1 MQTSQIRPRGRF
13 ITVEGGEGV
22 GKSTNIAALVA
33 SIEAAGISVLQTRE
47 PGGTDL
53 AEAIR
58 DLLLAPREE
67 AVDARCELLLMFA
80 ARAQHLSQ
88 RIVPALEQ
96 GHWVVCDRFTDAT
109 RAYQGGGR
117 GMSLNDIN
125 YLADW
130 VHGECHP
137 DATVLLDVD
146 PEIGMA
152 RALARSEADRFEQE
166 QMAFFERVRATYMNL
181 AQREPERFH
190 VIDAAQPL
198 EQVRGAVEALG
209 KELVERWHV

>member
-1 MQTSQIRPRGRF
+1 MPVSQTRPRGRF

-22 GKSTNIAALVA
+22 GKSTNIEALVSA
-33 SIEAAGISVLQTRE
+33 IEATGITVVQTRE
-47 PGGTDL
+47 PGGTEL

-58 DLLLAPREE
+58 ELLLAPREE
-67 AVDARCELLLMFA
+67 AVDPRCELLMMFA

-88 RIVPALEQ
+88 LIVPALER

-117 GMSLNDIN
+117 GMPMDAIND
-125 YLADW
+125 LARW
-130 VHGECHP
+130 VHGDLDP

-146 PEIGMA
+146 VETGMA

-166 QMAFFERVRATYMNL
+166 KMTFFEQVRRSYL
-181 AQREPERFH
+181 ALAEAEPERFH
-190 VIDAAQPL
+190 LIDAGQAL
-198 EQVRGAVEALG
+198 ESVRADVERLG
-209 KELVERWHV
+209 RQLVERWHD

>member
-1 MQTSQIRPRGRF
+1 MPESQTQARGRF

-22 GKSTNIAALVA
+22 GKSTNIEALVA
-33 SIEAAGISVLQTRE
+33 AIEAAGITVVQTRE
-47 PGGTDL
+47 PGGTEL
-53 AEAIR
+53 AELIR

-67 AVDARCELLLMFA
+67 AVDPRCELLMMFA

-88 RIVPALEQ
+88 LIEPALER

-117 GMSLNDIN
+117 GMSMDAIDD
-125 YLADW
+125 LARW
-130 VHGECHP
+130 VHGDIEP

-146 PEIGMA
+146 VETGMA

-166 QMAFFERVRATYMNL
+166 KMTFFEQVRRCYL
-181 AQREPERFH
+181 ALAEAAPQRFH
-190 VIDAAQPL
+190 LIDAGQPL
-198 EQVRGAVEALG
+198 ESVRADVEQLG
-209 KELVERWHV
+209 SELVERWHV

>member
-1 MQTSQIRPRGRF
+1 MQTSQSRPRGRF

-22 GKSTNIAALVA
+22 GKSSNIAALVA
-33 SIEAAGISVLQTRE
+33 AIEAAGITVLQTRE

-58 DLLLAPREE
+58 DLLLAPRAE

-88 RIVPALEQ
+88 RIIPALEQ
-96 GHWVVCDRFTDAT
+96 GSWVVCDRFTDAT

-117 GMSLNDIN
+117 GMPLKEIND
-125 YLADW
+125 LADW

-137 DATVLLDVD
+137 DATILLDVD

-166 QMAFFERVRATYMNL
+166 QMTFFERVRASYLDL
-181 AQREPERFH
+181 AQQEPERFH

-209 KELVERWHV
+209 TELVERWHG

>member
-1 MQTSQIRPRGRF
+1 MLESNTRNRGRF

-33 SIEAAGISVLQTRE
+33 AFEKAGIPVLQTRE
-47 PGGTDL
+47 PGGTEL

-58 DLLLAPREE
+58 ELLLTPRDE

-88 RIVPALEQ
+88 KIIPALQQ
-96 GHWVVCDRFTDAT
+96 GQWVVCDRFTDAT

-117 GMSLNDIN
+117 GMPMADIDH
-125 YLADW
+125 LAHW
-130 VHGECHP
+130 VHDECNP
-137 DATVLLDVD
+137 DATILLDVD

-166 QMAFFERVRATYMNL
+166 QMTFFKAVRTSYLQL
-181 AQREPERFH
+181 AEAEPQRFH
-190 VIDAAQPL
+190 MVDAGQPL
-198 EQVRGAVEALG
+198 EQVQRSVEAIA
-209 KELVERWHV
+209 EQLVERWHD